1 MTHYGNDGDEE
12 HLSFTCRLQDTN
24 NFFVGNQN
32 KRPPK
37 LGQIGRSKR
46 GNGECLCLLHE
57 QKKWLLLMR
66 NSLLRF
72 TCAFGN
78 YHFTHGAW
86 KCCAYSSYA
95 RFYQMMSHAFRLYNN
110 AHNALARSLS
120 VHFSNTQLFSK
131 QWSDAPFLLLCIKI
145 HGNIESP
152 SLSPVCQC
160 VRVRV
165 TDKTDY
171 MIYITQCSSFFLSV
185 HVQLTKTTMAKR
197 WTRAQRNRPRLRES
211 AQRHLT
217 SHVYIQRR
225 FEEALSPIWQHALHT
240 FSSRSS

>member
-1 MTHYGNDGDEE
+1 
-12 HLSFTCRLQDTN
+12 
-24 NFFVGNQN
+24 
-32 KRPPK
+32 
-37 LGQIGRSKR
+37 
-46 GNGECLCLLHE
+46 
-57 QKKWLLLMR
+57 MR

-110 AHNALARSLS
+110 AHDALARSLS
-120 VHFSNTQLFSK
+120 VHFSNTHLFSK

-160 VRVRV
+160 VRV

-171 MIYITQCSSFFLSV
+171 MIYFTHCSSFFSLC
-185 HVQLTKTTMAKR
+185 
-197 WTRAQRNRPRLRES
+197 PRTVDEDNDG
-211 AQRHLT
+211 
-217 SHVYIQRR
+217 
-225 FEEALSPIWQHALHT
+225 EALDKSTEKSSSSAWIDPKTLNLSCVYPKT
-240 FSSRSS
+240 FWRGTLSHLATRTPHILFSIFLTPLSRVYRLTVQWTEAAVRKSGPGARRNTVFSKLFRDMCNDRVRAH